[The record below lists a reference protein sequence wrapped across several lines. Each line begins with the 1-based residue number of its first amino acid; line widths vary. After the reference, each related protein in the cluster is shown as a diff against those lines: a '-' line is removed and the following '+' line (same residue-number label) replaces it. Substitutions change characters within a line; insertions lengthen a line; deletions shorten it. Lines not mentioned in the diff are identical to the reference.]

1 MKAKTKEYIEKKG
14 YKPSIDKKK
23 EYNKRYYEK
32 RNNQMNNNYSFANI
46 KS

>member
-14 YKPSIDKKK
+14 YKPSADKKK

-32 RNNQMNNNYSFANI
+32 CKLKNEE
-46 KS
+46 K